1 MKLINR
7 RRQKGLSGISW
18 LVVACIFGLLLLTF
32 FRVFP
37 MFYENYQLKSV
48 LTSIQEDPSIDVKS
62 KRAIWDTMQRRFY
75 INAVETIKREHVKM
89 TREDGKTT
97 ISVIYERRSPFL
109 ANLFIGGNFS
119 ETIVIDR

>member
-75 INAVETIKREHVKM
+75 INAVKTIKREHVKM